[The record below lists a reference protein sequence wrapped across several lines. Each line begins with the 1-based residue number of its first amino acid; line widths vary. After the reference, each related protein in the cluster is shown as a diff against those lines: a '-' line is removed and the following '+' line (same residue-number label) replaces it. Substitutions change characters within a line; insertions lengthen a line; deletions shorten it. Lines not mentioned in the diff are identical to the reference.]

1 MAGGQ
6 PSQATAAARRDVEP
20 VNHNVP
26 LFVAA
31 LMCLKLE
38 RQPVKRSGGPGKSYK
53 GRKWNDLIWPTL
65 SSADRADMEV

>member
-1 MAGGQ
+1 MAGGR

-38 RQPVKRSGGPGKSYK
+38 NQPVKRSGGSEKSYK
-53 GRKWNDLIWPTL
+53 GRKWDDLIWPTL